1 MKTSMNWL
9 REYVDI
15 PLSNEA
21 YMHAMIRTGT
31 EIEGVEP
38 LSGGMDKVV
47 VGRVLSCVRHENS
60 DHLSVCQVD
69 VGSGDPLQIVC
80 GAPNV
85 KAGILVPVAVAG
97 ATLPGGHQI
106 REGKLRG
113 VLSQGMLCSAT
124 ELKVPQELYPSV
136 GDEGLLIFQE
146 DYPLGEEVSS
156 ILGLDDAVVD
166 AEILANRPDLLSVW
180 GLARETAAVLDKPFR
195 MPKTGF
201 EELPGSISDEVSIRV
216 EDADLCPRYT
226 TRVIKDV
233 RIGPSPL
240 WLRSYLHAA
249 GMRAI
254 NNIVDITNFVMLE
267 TGHPMHAFDLK
278 EVRGKEIIVRRAKAG
293 ELLTTLDGKEHSL
306 SGGELLICDRE
317 GPTGLAGIMG
327 GLESE
332 ITEGTRD
339 ILFECAS
346 FDRSHTR
353 ITARALGIRTE
364 SSSRFERGVSPAT
377 VMQALDRACHL
388 VEALEAGKVLA
399 GCIDLYPSPVAHQPI
414 EASVRRINALTGVP
428 MAGEEML
435 ALLQRLHF
443 EAELA
448 GDRLTVTAPDFRQ
461 DIEQEADICEE
472 VLRMGG
478 YERIPSTRLR
488 GETTQGADSLS
499 RRRQS
504 RLSSLLMGLGYDEI
518 MNYSFFSQK
527 QLDSLRLPADDPRLQ
542 ALRILNPLGE
552 DSALM
557 RTSLMPDMLK
567 VLALNMN
574 HGNAEA
580 RLYEFGRVFDPVQR
594 TKEGLPTERPRLS
607 LGCYGEGQDFYSI
620 RDAVLSLFTRE
631 GIGYDIRRHQ
641 EPYLHPGRS
650 ACILHDEK
658 TLAVVGEVHPS
669 IMEDYG
675 MNGRA
680 FLADVDLEAVCAAAS
695 PLQSVQD
702 LPRMPAVSRD
712 IALVMDEAQELLP
725 LQRAIE
731 RACGPLLEKVELFDV
746 YRGAQL
752 GEGKKSAAFALTL
765 RAADRSLEE
774 KEIQAVVDK
783 VQRSVKAQFGAEL
796 RS

>member
-1 MKTSMNWL
+1 MKASMNWL

-15 PLSNEA
+15 PLSDQEYQN
-21 YMHAMIRTGT
+21 AMIRTGT
-31 EIEGVEP
+31 EVESVEP
-38 LSGGMDKVV
+38 LSGGMEGVV
-47 VGRVLSCVRHENS
+47 IGCVLDCVKHENS

-69 VGSGDPLQIVC
+69 VGSGEALQIVC

-85 KAGILVPVAVAG
+85 KAGLLVPVAVAG
-97 ATLPGGHQI
+97 ATLPGGHKI
-106 REGKLRG
+106 KEGKLRG

-146 DYPLGEEVSS
+146 DYPLGEEVSKV
-156 ILGLDDAVVD
+156 LGLDDSVVD

-180 GLARETAAVLDKPFR
+180 GLARESAAVLDKPFKL
-195 MPKTGF
+195 PSLGF
-201 EELPGSISDEVSIRV
+201 DELPGSIHDEISIRV
-216 EDADLCPRYT
+216 EDEDLCPRYT
-226 TRVIKDV
+226 ARVIKDV
-233 RIGPSPL
+233 RIAPSPL
-240 WLRSYLHAA
+240 WLRAYLHAA

-267 TGHPMHAFDLK
+267 TGHPMHAFDLSQ
-278 EVRGKEIIVRRAKAG
+278 VRGKEIIVRRALKG
-293 ELLTTLDGKEHSL
+293 ERLTTLDEKEHEL
-306 SGGELLICDRE
+306 AGGELLICDRE

-332 ITEGTRD
+332 ITADTRD

-364 SSSRFERGVSPAT
+364 SSGRFERGVSPVT
-377 VMQALDRACHL
+377 VMTALNRACHL
-388 VEALEAGKVLA
+388 VDQLGAGKVLQ
-399 GCIDLYPSPVAHQPI
+399 GCIDLYPQPVTPPAI
-414 EASVRRINALTGVP
+414 DASVSRINAVTAVP
-428 MAGEEML
+428 MEGKEML
-435 ALLQRLHF
+435 SLLRRLHF
-443 EAELA
+443 KATLE
-448 GDRLTVTAPDFRQ
+448 GDLLKVTPPEFRQ

-478 YERIPSTRLR
+478 YERIPSTRLK
-488 GETTQGADSLS
+488 GETTQGMDSLS
-499 RRRQS
+499 RRMHS
-504 RLSSLLMGLGYDEI
+504 RLARTLTGLGYDEI
-518 MNYSFFSQK
+518 MNFSFFGQK
-527 QLDSLRLPADDPRLQ
+527 QLDSLNLPLGDPRQQ

-574 HGNAEA
+574 HGNDEA
-580 RLYEFGRVFDPVQR
+580 LLYEFGHIFDPAR
-594 TKEGLPTERPRLS
+594 LTEEGLPTERPMLS
-607 LGCYGEGQDFYSI
+607 LGCYGEGQDFYGI
-620 RDAVLSLFTRE
+620 RDAVLSLLERE
-631 GIGYDIRRHQ
+631 GISWDIQRHQ

-650 ACILHDEK
+650 AKITSNEK
-658 TLAVVGEVHPS
+658 VLAVVGEAHPS
-669 IMEDYG
+669 VMEAYG
-675 MNGRA
+675 MDGRA
-680 FLADVDLEAVCAAAS
+680 YVADIDLSVLYEASNTMNTVS
-695 PLQSVQD
+695 D
-702 LPRMPAVSRD
+702 LPRTPAVSRD
-712 IALVMDEAQELLP
+712 IALVLPEAQELLP

-731 RACGPLLEKVELFDV
+731 RACGSLLEKVELFDV

-765 RAADRSLEE
+765 RAKDRSLEE

-783 VQRSVKAQFGAEL
+783 VQRSLKAQFGAEL